1 MQGIRVYLV
10 RHGETEWNH
19 TMRYQGHS
27 DIALSANGRRQAELL
42 RERFRGIKLDAVYSS
57 DLYRAKET
65 AMAIAAPH
73 GLLVQEVPALREI
86 NFGAWEGLTY
96 QEIITSYP
104 QEWET
109 WRRNPGTTIVPEG
122 ESFQQV
128 KERALAAFEKIVAGE
143 EKGRTLLFVAHGGSL
158 RSLICALLGL
168 DLTAVWR
175 FRLDNTGVSVV
186 DCYDENRILVLLND
200 THHLETLGGPDG
212 SGVL

>member
-1 MQGIRVYLV
+1 MQATRVYLV

-19 TMRYQGHS
+19 TGRYQGHS
-27 DIALSANGRRQAELL
+27 DIALSPDGRRQAELL
-42 RERFRGIKLDAVYSS
+42 RERFRGINLDAIYSS
-57 DLYRAKET
+57 DLNRAKET
-65 AMAIAAPH
+65 AAIIATPH
-73 GLLVQEVPALREI
+73 GLQVKAVPALREI

-96 QEIITSYP
+96 QEIVTSHP

-109 WRRNPGTTIVPEG
+109 WRRNPGTTIVPGG

-128 KERALAAFEKIVAGE
+128 KERALAAFEDIVTAE
-143 EKGRTLLFVAHGGSL
+143 AGRTLLIVAHGGSL

-186 DCYDENRILVLLND
+186 DCYEENRILVLLND
-200 THHLETLGGPDG
+200 THHLETLGGPDS

>member
-1 MQGIRVYLV
+1 MQGTRVYLV

-27 DIALSANGRRQAELL
+27 DIALSATGRRQAELL
-42 RERFRGIKLDAVYSS
+42 RERFRGIKLDAIYAS
-57 DLYRAKET
+57 DLNRAKET
-65 AMAIAAPH
+65 AAVIAAPH
-73 GLLVQEVPALREI
+73 GLQVQEVPALREL

-96 QEIITSYP
+96 QEIIASYP
-104 QEWET
+104 RELDT
-109 WRRNPGTTIVPEG
+109 WRRNPGTTIVPGG

-128 KERALAAFEKIVAGE
+128 KERALAAFEDIVATE
-143 EKGRTLLFVAHGGSL
+143 AGRTLLLVAHGGSL

-186 DCYDENRILVLLND
+186 DCYDEQRILVLLND